1 MFSKN
6 SAAFRPANGMAEGSA
21 IEIFAQVHESK
32 ESVEDARLQFV
43 WKVQPA
49 GCGASQ

>member
-1 MFSKN
+1 MFSEN
-6 SAAFRPANGMAEGSA
+6 SAAFRAADGMPKGGA

-43 WKVQPA
+43 RKVQPA